1 MKYFTNCKTLDE
13 LKKEYRRLAMIHH
26 PDVGGDT
33 ATMQAINAEFDA
45 AFPLLRMAQNQT
57 AEAPSTETAAGYRS
71 EFYTANGWKG
81 SNYDATLSLKE
92 IAQRVRAFI
101 KEQFPTYKFSVRC
114 SYASM
119 CQELHV
125 DMKEAPC
132 KVYKDLD
139 ELTEQDVD
147 DIIRR
152 AGRNNVWG
160 LTCWSRE
167 EARAEIARIWAEEGT
182 WYMIPADQ
190 IRAAAEAVDSF
201 VKSYNFDDCDG
212 MIDYFHVNFYY
223 FGCLQDNARGVTFAP
238 RAARITSR
246 QAKGQPTT
254 PATSGAIRVEIN
266 PDFNGIEVYFP
277 GKPSEAVRGA
287 LKDQGWRWH
296 RQKGCWYNRNT
307 EGNLQALRAITEP
320 A

>member
-1 MKYFTNCKTLDE
+1 MMYFTECKTLDE
-13 LKKEYRRLAMIHH
+13 LKREYRRLAMIHH

-45 AFPLLRMAQNQT
+45 RFPLLRMVHNQT
-57 AEAPSTETAAGYRS
+57 AAEPSAETSASYRS

-81 SNYDATLSLKE
+81 SNYTAGLSLKE

-101 KEQFPTYKFSVRC
+101 KDQFPAYKFSVRC

-119 CQELHV
+119 CQDLHV

-147 DIIRR
+147 NIITR
-152 AGRNNVWG
+152 ANRNNVWS
-160 LTCWSRE
+160 LTCWSPD
-167 EARAEIARIWAEEGT
+167 EARAEISRIWSEEGT

-201 VKSYNFDDCDG
+201 VKSYNYSDCDG
-212 MIDYFHVNFYY
+212 MIDYFNVNFYY
-223 FGCLQDNARGVTFAP
+223 FGCLQNNARGVTFVP
-238 RAARITSR
+238 RTASITS
-246 QAKGQPTT
+246 KKPTT
-254 PATSGAIRVEIN
+254 PATTGSIRVQIN

-277 GKPSEAVRGA
+277 GKPSDSVRTN
-287 LKDQGWRWH
+287 LKANGWRWH
-296 RQKGCWYNRNT
+296 SKKGCWYNRNT
-307 EGNLQALRAITEP
+307 EDNLQALRSITEP

>member
-1 MKYFTNCKTLDE
+1 MKYFVNCKTLDE
-13 LKKEYRRLAMIHH
+13 LKREYRRLAMIYH
-26 PDVGGDT
+26 PDVGGDVE
-33 ATMQAINAEFDA
+33 TMQAINAEFEA
-45 AFPLLRMAQNQT
+45 AFPLLRITQNRT
-57 AEAPSTETAAGYRS
+57 AEEQSNETAASYRS

-81 SNYDATLSLKE
+81 NNYSASLSLKE

-101 KEQFPTYKFSVRC
+101 KDQFPAYKFSVRC

-147 DIIRR
+147 NIITR
-152 AGRNNVWG
+152 ANRNNVWS
-160 LTCWSRE
+160 LTCWSPD
-167 EARAEIARIWAEEGT
+167 EALAEISRIWSEEGA

-201 VKSYNFDDCDG
+201 VKSYNYSDCDG
-212 MIDYFHVNFYY
+212 MIDYFNVNFYY
-223 FGCLQDNARGVTFAP
+223 FGCLQNNARGVTFVP
-238 RAARITSR
+238 RTARITS
-246 QAKGQPTT
+246 KKPTT
-254 PATSGAIRVEIN
+254 PATTGSIRVQIN

-277 GKPSEAVRGA
+277 GKPSESVRDS
-287 LKDQGWRWH
+287 LKANGWRWH
-296 RQKGCWYNRNT
+296 HKKGCWYNRNT
-307 EGNLQALRAITEP
+307 EDNLQALRSITET